1 MQSKPIA
8 SSSLRSPIFISD
20 SEKLQSYMRT
30 LNTKLLQEIM
40 HVSEPLALQVKNQIT
55 KWSSA
60 TSKQSI
66 AIDSFR
72 GDIFSGLQA
81 STMTEEERSYA
92 DKHLVFLSGL
102 YGIIRPLDGIMP
114 YRLEM
119 GYKLIGYSVPS
130 LYDYWGSRIS
140 DLLENEVI
148 LNLSSIEYSKLL
160 TKYIKPELIYS
171 PRFLTRDEKT
181 GATKNIAVHSKIAR
195 GTFARWAIANKI
207 QKPSQLKNFKE
218 LGYVYDKTLSTEYEP
233 TFICNEFKGL
243 GLSVR
248 NT

>member
-40 HVSEPLALQVKNQIT
+40 HVSEPLALQIKNQIAM
-55 KWSSA
+55 WSSD
-60 TSKQSI
+60 KLQQSI

-81 STMTEEERSYA
+81 STMPSEERSYA
-92 DKHLVFLSGL
+92 DEHLVFLSGL
-102 YGIIRPLDGIMP
+102 YGIIKPLDGIMP

-130 LYDYWGSRIS
+130 LYDYWGSRIA
-140 DLLENEVI
+140 DLLDDEII
-148 LNLSSIEYSKLL
+148 LNLSSIEYSKVL
-160 TKYIKPELIYS
+160 TKYINPELIYS
-171 PRFLTRDEKT
+171 PRFLTRDEKAGT
-181 GATKNIAVHSKIAR
+181 TKNIAVHSKIAR
-195 GTFARWAIANKI
+195 GTFARWAISNTI
-207 QKPSQLKNFKE
+207 QKPSQLKKFNE
-218 LGYVYDKTLSTEYEP
+218 LGYEYDDRLSSEHEP